1 MHLGSSTAAFLR
13 KMRVGITGIAYE
25 VGFSIFI
32 VGEGYYLTLV
42 TIMDCVPSLSY
53 LFSVE
58 YTSSGCLKGLA
69 N

>member
-1 MHLGSSTAAFLR
+1 
-13 KMRVGITGIAYE
+13 MRVGITGIAYE